1 MFFDLNILEGSGI
14 QFLKDQILIQISY
27 WVSFIHVIVQL
38 LNG

>member
-38 LNG
+38 MNG

>member
-1 MFFDLNILEGSGI
+1 MYFDLNILEGSGI

-38 LNG
+38 MNG

>member
-1 MFFDLNILEGSGI
+1 MYFDLNILEGSGI

>member
-1 MFFDLNILEGSGI
+1 MYFDLNILEGSGI

-27 WVSFIHVIVQL
+27 WVNFIHVIVQL